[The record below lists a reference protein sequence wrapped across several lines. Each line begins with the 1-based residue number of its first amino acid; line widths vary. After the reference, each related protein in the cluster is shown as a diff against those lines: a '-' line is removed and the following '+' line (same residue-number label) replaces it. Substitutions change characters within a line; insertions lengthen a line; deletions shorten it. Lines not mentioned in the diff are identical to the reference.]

1 MSVEVTTLDESSRPT
16 QSKALPILGVWALAD
31 PPGTLAP
38 AATFSSFNTPTFG
51 LTRLDSNLLSAT
63 RFRIGITDDRGDGR
77 PDFRYHARVLY
88 GDTVLPSQVSAGE
101 STSIVING
109 LGFRP
114 GLSVNVGGVNGPLLA
129 VSANQIIMST
139 PAFQD
144 G

>member
-77 PDFRYHARVLY
+77 PDFRYHARMLY
-88 GDTVLPSQVSAGE
+88 GDTVLPSQASAESILRWSSRVWDFVPVS
-101 STSIVING
+101 
-109 LGFRP
+109 RP
-114 GLSVNVGGVNGPLLA
+114 VLV
-129 VSANQIIMST
+129 VSMPRCSQYRRAS
-139 PAFQD
+139 
-144 G
+144 